1 MECALTICK
10 QTILPLLDYTGFML
24 LSINNSD
31 KNDLQVLQ
39 NNALRICYYVR
50 LRDKVSTER
59 MHNRT
64 NLLSLEQ
71 RRQQLFF
78 YVYQ

>member
-1 MECALTICK
+1 MYLDYD

-50 LRDKVSTER
+50 LRDKVLIER
-59 MHNRT
+59 MHNHT

-71 RRQQLFF
+71 RRQKLFL
-78 YVYQ
+78 YVYP